1 MASQRAD
8 DLNGCVIE
16 VQALLA
22 DSDDLNTEVKE
33 GHATYTVQAVVDRDR
48 WHYHHISTP

>member
-8 DLNGCVIE
+8 DLNGCIDE

-22 DSDDLNTEVKE
+22 NSDDLNTEVNA
-33 GHATYTVQAVVDRDR
+33 GHATRTIQAVADRDR
-48 WHYHHISTP
+48 WHYHHVSTP